1 MDWVVIKDVNNPADP
16 ATTFGSVNHEY
27 QIGKYE
33 VTNNQYAEFLNA
45 KGKSDATSYSIY
57 NGSMS
62 NYGITKSGSNGS
74 YTYTVTSGFGNRPVP
89 YVSWYDAARFAN
101 WILNGQGS
109 GDMETGA

>member
-16 ATTFGSVNHEY
+16 ATTFGSVNHVY

-45 KGKSDATSYSIY
+45 KGKSDATSYGIY

-89 YVSWYDAARFAN
+89 
-101 WILNGQGS
+101 
-109 GDMETGA
+109 